1 MPLYQS
7 EKNWM
12 EKFANIIPGLKSYRS
27 HESRRDT
34 DKRLRDYL
42 ASRIDGIRK
51 KIDDINLDLTN
62 QKKIELLDDVDN
74 LNKKIRKLADMLRHA
89 SYGYTGVFD
98 QVKMRDAELDRL
110 YSYDVQLQDS
120 IDVLI
125 KDTDAFAAE
134 TMDEPLIK
142 TYRDKLKTL
151 ETLIEERK
159 IIFNNPEQS
168 LPENNKE

>member
-1 MPLYQS
+1 
-7 EKNWM
+7 M

-51 KIDDINLDLTN
+51 RIDDINLDLTN
-62 QKKIELLDDVDN
+62 QKKIGLLDDVDN
-74 LNKKIRKLADMLRHA
+74 VNKKIKKIGDMLRHA

-98 QVKMRDAELDRL
+98 QVKMRDEELDRL
-110 YSYDVQLQDS
+110 YNYDLQLMES
-120 IDVLI
+120 IDTLI

-134 TMDEPLIK
+134 SMDEPLIK
-142 TYRDKLKTL
+142 TYRDKLLKL

-159 IIFNNPEQS
+159 MVFNVPEQP
-168 LPENNKE
+168 LPENN